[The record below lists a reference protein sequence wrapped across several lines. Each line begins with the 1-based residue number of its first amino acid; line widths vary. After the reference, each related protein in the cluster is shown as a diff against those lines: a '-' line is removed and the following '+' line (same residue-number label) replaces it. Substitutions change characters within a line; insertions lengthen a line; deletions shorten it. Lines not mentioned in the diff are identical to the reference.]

1 MINQMPRSRLFV
13 WLLKKGFPLRSVFA
27 RFTKIP
33 ILGRIMDYML
43 FHEDEIIYIPKD
55 EASVIKID
63 KEIDHG
69 ETIVPSMV
77 IDHFI
82 EEANYHWIMDWCICR
97 SASSCE
103 NYPIDLGCLF
113 LGEAAI
119 QIDPKLGRKVTKE
132 EALLHVQKCREAGLV
147 HLVGRNKLDTFWLKI
162 GPGNK
167 LLTICN
173 CCPCC
178 CLWRILP
185 HVSKK
190 ISGKVTKMPGVAVT
204 VGDGCIGC
212 GTCVE
217 TCFVHA
223 IKVVAGRAVIND
235 SCRGCGRCITVCPQK
250 AIILTI
256 EGTENIQSSIMKIE
270 SLVDVR

>member
-1 MINQMPRSRLFV
+1 MPRSRLFV
-13 WLLKKGFPLRSVFA
+13 WLLKKGFPLRSIFA
-27 RFTKIP
+27 RITRIP
-33 ILGRIMDYML
+33 LLGRIMDYML

-55 EASVIKID
+55 EASIIKID
-63 KEIDHG
+63 QEIHHS
-69 ETIVPSMV
+69 ETIIPSMV
-77 IDHFI
+77 IEHFI
-82 EEANYHWIMDWCICR
+82 KEANYHWIMDWCICR
-97 SASSCE
+97 SASSCKE
-103 NYPIDLGCLF
+103 YPIDLGCLF

-119 QIDPKLGRKVTKE
+119 QIDPNLGKRVTKE

-190 ISGKVTKMPGVAVT
+190 IAGKVSKMPGVT
-204 VGDGCIGC
+204 VSVGEECIGC
-212 GTCVE
+212 RTCVDV
-217 TCFVHA
+217 CFVHA
-223 IKVVAGRAVIND
+223 IKVVDERAVIGD
-235 SCRGCGRCITVCPQK
+235 SCRGCGRCVMTCPQN
-250 AIILTI
+250 AITLTI
-256 EGTENIQSSIMKIE
+256 AGVENLHGSITHID
-270 SLVDVR
+270 SLVDVT